1 MGRAFEC
8 RRRAKESRWATMS
21 KVFPKLAKSITLAA
35 KDGGPDPE
43 TNARLRVAIANAKAQ
58 NLSRENI
65 DAAIK
70 RAAGKDASEISE
82 ISYEGKGPH
91 GSQFFIEVATDNSNR
106 SVTNIKT
113 IFNKNSGQLL
123 NSGALDFMFSR
134 KSVIEFPQ
142 PDGRDLEEIELD
154 LIDAGL
160 EELSVDEDG
169 TVSVIGDYTAFA
181 QLSEAVEKLGISAT
195 KSGLQRLPNQPIEL
209 TEEQMVEVEII
220 IDKLEDDDDV
230 QAVYTNLA

>member
-21 KVFPKLAKSITLAA
+21 KVFPKLAKSITIAA

-43 TNARLRVAIANAKAQ
+43 TNARLRVAIANAKAR

-70 RAAGKDASEISE
+70 RASGKDASAISE
-82 ISYEGKGPH
+82 ITYEAKGPH

-106 SVTNIKT
+106 SVTHIKT
-113 IFNKNSGQLL
+113 IVNKNGGQLL
-123 NSGALDFMFSR
+123 NSGSLDFMFSR
-134 KSVIEFPQ
+134 KSVIEFPVPQ
-142 PDGRDLEEIELD
+142 GKELDEIEFE
-154 LIDAGL
+154 LIDHGL
-160 EELSVDEDG
+160 EEMHMDDDLV
-169 TVSVIGDYTAFA
+169 TVIGDYTAFA
-181 QLSEAVEKLGISAT
+181 ALSQAVEDLGIAASKA
-195 KSGLQRLPNQPIEL
+195 GLQRIANQPVEL
-209 TEEQMVEVEII
+209 DEAQIQDVEVI
-220 IDKLEDDDDV
+220 IDLLEDDDDV

>member
-1 MGRAFEC
+1 
-8 RRRAKESRWATMS
+8 MS

-43 TNARLRVAIANAKAQ
+43 TNARLRVAIANAKAR

-70 RAAGKDASEISE
+70 RASGKDAAEISE

-91 GSQFFIEVATDNSNR
+91 GSQFYIEVATDNSNR

-113 IFNKNSGQLL
+113 IFNKNGGQLL

-134 KSVIEFPQ
+134 KSVIEFPA
-142 PDGRDLEEIELD
+142 PAGLNLEEIELD
-154 LIDAGL
+154 LIDHGL
-160 EELSVDEDG
+160 EEMHVDDG
-169 TVSVIGDYTAFA
+169 IVTLMGDYTAFA
-181 QLSEAVEKLGISAT
+181 QLSQAVENLGITAT
-195 KSGLQRLPNQPIEL
+195 KSGLERVANQPVDL
-209 TEEQMVEVEII
+209 TEEQIEEVEAIV
-220 IDKLEDDDDV
+220 DKLEDDDDV
-230 QAVYTNLA
+230 QAVFTNLA